1 MFYLY
6 CLSLRDMVCLFKKKK
21 IFCETLLCA
30 GEAASKGVKELLK
43 KLKAFYGKNQPGIK
57 INEEA
62 GRA

>member
-1 MFYLY
+1 
-6 CLSLRDMVCLFKKKK
+6 MVCLFKKKK